1 MTEENKNVKN
11 FPTGGY
17 FEIPRLR
24 FPEFT
29 GVWENKRL
37 GELLEFKNGINASK
51 EQYGSGIKFINVLD
65 ILSNDFITYDNIV
78 GKVNVDEL
86 IVEKFSV
93 SYGDILFQRSSETRE
108 EVGTANVYLDKN
120 KNATFGGYV
129 IRGKKIGEY
138 NPVFFN
144 KLLKTNSAREN
155 ITSKSGGSTR
165 FNVGQE
171 ILSSVNLYFPNLSE
185 QDKIASFLLFVD
197 ERIQTQRKIIEGLS
211 LQKIS
216 IVKKL
221 FENKIKFKT
230 DNETRN
236 WERKKL
242 SEISEEHLHK
252 NPDNKYNEVFSVAKH
267 KGVINQ
273 IEHLGRSF
281 SAKEILHYKLVY
293 PGDLVYTKSPTSDF
307 PFGIIKQNRTGRIGV
322 VSPLYCVFTP
332 KTYALGYL
340 LHEYFN
346 SAVSTFNY
354 LNPLVQKGAKN
365 TMNINNETFLNGAS
379 ILLPMDEI
387 EQEKI
392 YKFLLS
398 IDKKINLENEL
409 LTQYENQKKYL
420 LQNLFV

>member
-1 MTEENKNVKN
+1 MRNLPK
-11 FPTGGY
+11 
-17 FEIPRLR
+17 LR
-24 FPEFT
+24 FSQFT
-29 GVWENKRL
+29 DSWENKKL
-37 GELLEFKNGINASK
+37 GELMTFKVTNSYSRDNLNY
-51 EQYGSGIKFINVLD
+51 ESGTVK
-65 ILSNDFITYDNIV
+65 NIH
-78 GKVNVDEL
+78 
-86 IVEKFSV
+86 
-93 SYGDILFQRSSETRE
+93 YGDIHTKFQTLFDLEKENVPYINEDIPLSRISEDFYCQE
-108 EVGTANVYLDKN
+108 GDIIFADASEDLNDVGKSIEVINLN
-120 KNATFGGYV
+120 S
-129 IRGKKIGEY
+129 E
-138 NPVFFN
+138 
-144 KLLKTNSAREN
+144 KLLSGLHTLLARPQKKYFFKGFLGYLLKSDN
-155 ITSKSGGSTR
+155 IRHQIKKEAQGSKVLSI
-165 FNVGQE
+165 NVGRVSN
-171 ILSSVNLYFPNLSE
+171 IHLLFPSVSE
-185 QDKIASFLLFVD
+185 QQKISLFLTSIDK
-197 ERIQTQRKIIEGLS
+197 RIQTQKKIIEGLS

-221 FENKIKFKT
+221 FENKIKLKT
-230 DNETRN
+230 SNKVQN

-242 SEISEEHLHK
+242 SEISKEHLHK

-307 PFGIIKQNRTGRIGV
+307 PFGIIKQNRTGRVGV

-332 KTYALGYL
+332 QTYALGYL

-346 SAVSTFNY
+346 SSVNTFNY

-379 ILLPMDEI
+379 ILLPMNEE

-398 IDKKINLENEL
+398 IDKKISLESKL

-420 LQNLFV
+420 LQTLFT

>member
-1 MTEENKNVKN
+1 MCGKEIIMTF
-11 FPTGGY
+11 FPN
-17 FEIPRLR
+17 LR
-24 FPEFT
+24 FPGFE
-29 GVWENKRL
+29 GEWEEK
-37 GELLEFKNGINASK
+37 
-51 EQYGSGIKFINVLD
+51 
-65 ILSNDFITYDNIV
+65 ILSDLGTFSGGGTPSSSNEKFWNGNIPWISSSDLEEDNIFKINISRFITQDAIEKSSTKLCKAPSVLIVSRVGV
-78 GKVNVDEL
+78 GKVALSFNDVCTSQDFTNISEL
-86 IVEKFSV
+86 KCNQL
-93 SYGDILFQRSSETRE
+93 YLAFQLSKVMKKAANEVQGTSIKGISSSEI
-108 EVGTANVYLDKN
+108 KS
-120 KNATFGGYV
+120 
-129 IRGKKIGEY
+129 KKIYLPPIIE
-138 NPVFFN
+138 
-144 KLLKTNSAREN
+144 
-155 ITSKSGGSTR
+155 
-165 FNVGQE
+165 QE
-171 ILSSVNLYFPNLSE
+171 KISSFIE
-185 QDKIASFLLFVD
+185 KIDK
-197 ERIQTQRKIIEGLS
+197 RIQTQKKIIEGLS

-221 FENKIKFKT
+221 FENKINFKT
-230 DNETRN
+230 DNKTQN

-242 SEISEEHLHK
+242 FQISKEHLHK

-346 SAVSTFNY
+346 SAVNTFNY

-379 ILLPMDEI
+379 ILLPMNEG

-398 IDKKINLENEL
+398 LDEKINLENEL

>member
-1 MTEENKNVKN
+1 MSNLGTFSGGGTPSSSNEKFWNGNIPWISSSNLEEDNILK
-11 FPTGGY
+11 
-17 FEIPRLR
+17 
-24 FPEFT
+24 
-29 GVWENKRL
+29 
-37 GELLEFKNGINASK
+37 
-51 EQYGSGIKFINVLD
+51 INV
-65 ILSNDFITYDNIV
+65 SRFITQDAIEKSSTKLCKAPSVLIVSRVGV
-78 GKVNVDEL
+78 GKVALSLNDVCTSQDFTNISEL
-86 IVEKFSV
+86 KCNQL
-93 SYGDILFQRSSETRE
+93 YLAFQLSKVMKKAANEVQGTSIKGISSSEI
-108 EVGTANVYLDKN
+108 KS
-120 KNATFGGYV
+120 
-129 IRGKKIGEY
+129 KKICLPPIIEQEKISS
-138 NPVFFN
+138 FFE
-144 KLLKTNSAREN
+144 RIE
-155 ITSKSGGSTR
+155 
-165 FNVGQE
+165 
-171 ILSSVNLYFPNLSE
+171 
-185 QDKIASFLLFVD
+185 
-197 ERIQTQRKIIEGLS
+197 ERIQTQKKIIEGLS

-230 DNETRN
+230 DNETQN

-242 SEISEEHLHK
+242 AEISEEHLHK

-273 IEHLGRSF
+273 IEHLGRAF

-307 PFGIIKQNRTGRIGV
+307 PLGIIKQNRTGRIGV

-346 SAVSTFNY
+346 SSVNTFNY

-365 TMNINNETFLNGAS
+365 TMNINNETFLNGTS
-379 ILLPMDEI
+379 ILLPMNEE
-387 EQEKI
+387 EQKKI

-398 IDKKINLENEL
+398 LDEKINLENEL